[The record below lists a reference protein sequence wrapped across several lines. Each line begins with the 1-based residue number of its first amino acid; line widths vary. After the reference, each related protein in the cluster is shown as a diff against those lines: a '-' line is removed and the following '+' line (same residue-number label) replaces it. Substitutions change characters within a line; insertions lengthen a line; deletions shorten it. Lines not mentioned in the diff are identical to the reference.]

1 MNTELLINSPIGERN
16 VDGNIGQT
24 IIDIWAAE

>member
-1 MNTELLINSPIGERN
+1 MNTELLVNSPIGERN
-16 VDGNIGQT
+16 GDRNIDWT